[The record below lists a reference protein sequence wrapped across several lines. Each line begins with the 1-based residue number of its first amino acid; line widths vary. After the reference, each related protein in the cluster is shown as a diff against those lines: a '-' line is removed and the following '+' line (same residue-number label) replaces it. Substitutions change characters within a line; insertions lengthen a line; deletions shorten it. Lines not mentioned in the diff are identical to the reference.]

1 MAKNKVVLSVITIF
15 IAAVGLYIFLI
26 GNDKNAVQE
35 TVGAYI
41 NAIKDKNFDVIYNLN
56 AASQRRKLFV
66 LKGSDANKDELL
78 KQEYNEQKA
87 LFDSAKTNVFE
98 INSSWAEKSI
108 FSPDMNYRIL
118 NVAMEQD
125 IDNPTSFYRK
135 RINAAVIVEVEY
147 NKKDTAPLYEGKN
160 IKKANL
166 LVSMI
171 HIKNIA
177 KAIKAR
183 GVAEDKW
190 LFKGIAIKEGN
201 VVYW

>member
-1 MAKNKVVLSVITIF
+1 MAKNKVILSIIIVFTIAVVI
-15 IAAVGLYIFLI
+15 YIFLA
-26 GNDKNAVQE
+26 GSDKKAVKE
-35 TVGAYI
+35 TVDSYI
-41 NAIKDKNFDVIYNLN
+41 NAVRDKNFDTIYNLN
-56 AASQRRKLFV
+56 AASQRRMLFA
-66 LKGSDANKDELL
+66 LKGSDANKNELL

-87 LFDSAKTNVFE
+87 LFDSAKANVFE
-98 INSSWAEKSI
+98 INSSWSEKSI
-108 FSPDMNYRIL
+108 FVQDMNYRIA

-135 RINAAVIVEVEY
+135 RINASVLVEVEY

-190 LFKGIAIKEGN
+190 LFKGIAIKDGSI
-201 VVYW
+201 VYW